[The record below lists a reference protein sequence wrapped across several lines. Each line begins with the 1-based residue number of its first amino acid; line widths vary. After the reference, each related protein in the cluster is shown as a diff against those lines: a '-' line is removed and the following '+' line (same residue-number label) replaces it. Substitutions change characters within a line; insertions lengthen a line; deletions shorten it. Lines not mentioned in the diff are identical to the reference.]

1 MVNNE
6 EQKLINDANKE
17 LIVVR
22 KYLDEL
28 KKEKPEKVSAE
39 DYNCWNFCYYEAKS
53 LVYMIKFYI
62 DLINMNSEEM
72 KLDK

>member
-1 MVNNE
+1 MINIE
-6 EQKLINDANKE
+6 DQKRIDAANKE

-22 KYLDEL
+22 KYLDEF

-53 LVYMIKFYI
+53 LVYMIKFYV
-62 DLINMNSEEM
+62 D
-72 KLDK
+72 